1 MQRRKIELSKRKRI
15 SLHGGWGG
23 GEYVVLYYL
32 VGETLSDKVIF
43 QQRQVKN
50 KGVNGEECS
59 IEGNSKCKCSKV
71 EVCLVYFRTAKRPV
85 YPCFPL

>member
-1 MQRRKIELSKRKRI
+1 MEV
-15 SLHGGWGG
+15 GV
-23 GEYVVLYYL
+23 EVNMLYYIIWL
-32 VGETLSDKVIF
+32 GKLSDKVIF

-50 KGVNGEECS
+50 KGVNGKECS
-59 IEGNSKCKCSKV
+59 IEGNSKCKGSKV